1 MKKMLFVLLSTISL
15 TVFSQAP
22 QLISYQSIAY
32 NASNAPIAD
41 SIVGLKISILDVS
54 ATGAVL
60 YSERHTPTTNLQGLY
75 NLNIGGG
82 TVLSGTF
89 NTIPWGTGAKYLKI
103 EMDPAGG
110 TNYIASGTSPFSSV
124 PYVLYSGTSENGLTF
139 LPKVDALRQKIG
151 AFEGDVVYVRGYVND
166 NDGGGGHFVWRVDG
180 YTAANDNDG
189 TIITPTISNPSN
201 GRWVRNIEG
210 TAINVKWFGILGDG
224 VTDYSQQLQKLITLF
239 KDTRGVKI
247 VFPKGIYRLKNIDVP
262 TGFTFTGEQVVSHDF
277 NALTPVVIRPAQGAQ
292 YIFKFSNETK
302 NAALENLNIDGEA
315 TATNGQSLIAA
326 VLFNGAANRLY
337 NNNIVYCKQHCVV
350 SNKLIVSRIENN
362 MFQGLYVPPGGTPPS
377 LPYGT
382 DTSVDNGHLGVLHFS
397 HANMGADYGIVDCWI
412 LNNQIGMSPYYGN
425 LRNSNRKAVALLGN
439 KFNISVISG
448 NIFENGDKGVFLIDC
463 ALNRYS
469 SNRYEFNGSS
479 GMELIRCSE
488 SILTGETFTGNS
500 MAAGGTYDDL
510 VIDTSTSPPDQKSS
524 GLTFVNPIFIP
535 GNNGANLTN
544 RLPRHNVTNYAAN
557 SGEWK
562 VSIVAPYFHVLSRAT
577 GSPNYNA
584 TYPAVT
590 PYLIN

>member
-1 MKKMLFVLLSTISL
+1 MKKILLVFVSVISF
-15 TVFSQAP
+15 TVFAQAP
-22 QLISYQSIAY
+22 QLINYQSIAY
-32 NASNAPIAD
+32 NASNTPIMD
-41 SIVGLKISILDVS
+41 SPIGIKISILNLS
-54 ATGAVL
+54 ETGTVL
-60 YSERHTPTTNLQGLY
+60 YSETHTPTTNAQGIY
-75 NLNIGGG
+75 DLNIGGG
-82 TVLSGTF
+82 TVVSGTF
-89 NTIPWGTGAKYLKI
+89 NTIPWGSGAKFLKV
-103 EMDPAGG
+103 EMDPNNG
-110 TNYIASGTSPFSSV
+110 TNYTASGTNPFLSV

-151 AFEGDVVYVRGYVND
+151 TFDGDAIYVRGYAND

-180 YTAANDNDG
+180 FTAANDNGG
-189 TIITPTISNPSN
+189 TIITPTITNPTS
-201 GRWVRNIEG
+201 GRWVRNFEG
-210 TAINVKWFGILGDG
+210 TAINVKWFGIMGDG
-224 VTDYSQQLQKLITLF
+224 TTDYSPQLQSLINLF
-239 KDTRGVKI
+239 KDTRGIKI
-247 VFPKGIYRLKNIDVP
+247 VFSKGIYRLKDINVP
-262 TGFTFTGEQVVSHDF
+262 TGFTFSGEQVVSHDF
-277 NALTPVVIRPAQGAQ
+277 NYDTPVIIRPVEGAQ

-302 NAALENLNIDGEA
+302 NASLENLNIDGEA
-315 TATNGQSLIAA
+315 TTNGQSLIAA

-377 LPYGT
+377 LPYGS

-397 HANMGADYGIVDCWI
+397 HANMGGDYGIVDCWI

-448 NIFENGDKGVFLIDC
+448 NIFQNGDKGAFLLDC

-479 GMELIRCSE
+479 GLELMRCTE
-488 SILTGETFTGNS
+488 SILTGETFLGNS
-500 MAAGGTYDDL
+500 MAAGGTYDDV
-510 VIDTSTSPPDQKSS
+510 VIDTSTSPSDQKSS
-524 GLTFVNPIFIP
+524 GLTFVNPVFIP

-544 RLPRHNVTNYAAN
+544 RLPRHNITNYAAN
-557 SGEWK
+557 SGDWK
-562 VSIVAPYFHVLSRAT
+562 VTIIAPYFHVSSRAS
-577 GSPNYNA
+577 GSSIYN
-584 TYPAVT
+584 TTNPAVT

>member
-1 MKKMLFVLLSTISL
+1 MKKILLVLVSVVSFTM
-15 TVFSQAP
+15 FAQAP
-22 QLISYQSIAY
+22 QLINYQSIAY
-32 NASNAPIAD
+32 NSSNVPITG
-41 SIVGLKISILDVS
+41 SPVGLKISILNLS
-54 ATGAVL
+54 ETGTVL
-60 YSERHTPTTNLQGLY
+60 YSESHTPTTNAQGLY
-75 NLNIGGG
+75 DINIGGG

-89 NTIPWGTGAKYLKI
+89 NTIPWETGTKYLKI

-110 TNYIASGTSPFSSV
+110 TNYTASGTSPFASV
-124 PYVLYSGTSENGLTF
+124 PYVLHSGSTGNGLLFITNI
-139 LPKVDALRQKIG
+139 DALRQKVG
-151 AFEGDVVYVRGYVND
+151 AYEGEVMYAKGYASD

-180 YTAANDNDG
+180 FTSANDNGG
-189 TIITPTISNPSN
+189 TIITPTISNPTN
-201 GRWVRNIEG
+201 GRWVRNVEG
-210 TAINVKWFGILGDG
+210 TAINVKWFGIMGDG
-224 VTDYSQQLQKLITLF
+224 VTNYSQQLENLINLF
-239 KDTRGVKI
+239 KNTRGVKI
-247 VFPKGIYRLKNIDVP
+247 VFPKGIYRLRDIEVP
-262 TGFTFTGEQVVSHDF
+262 TGFTFTGEQVISHDLDY
-277 NALTPVVIRPAQGAQ
+277 LTPVVIRPVAGAQ
-292 YIFKFSNETK
+292 YIFKFLNDTK
-302 NAALENLNIDGEA
+302 NASLENLNIDGEA
-315 TATNGQSLIAA
+315 TATTGQSLIAA

-362 MFQGLYVPPGGTPPS
+362 MFQGFYFPPGGTPPS

-382 DTSVDNGHLGVLHFS
+382 DSSIDNGHLGVLHFS
-397 HANMGADYGIVDCWI
+397 HGNFGSDYGIVDCWI

-425 LRNSNRKAVALLGN
+425 LRNSNRKAVAFLGN
-439 KFNISVISG
+439 KLNISVIRG
-448 NIFENGDKGVFLIDC
+448 NIFQNGDKGIFLIDC

-488 SILTGETFTGNS
+488 SILTGETFSGNS

-524 GLTFVNPIFIP
+524 GLTFVNPVFIP

-562 VSIVAPYFHVLSRAT
+562 VTFVAPYFHILSRAS
-577 GSPNYNA
+577 GSPIYN
-584 TYPAVT
+584 TTNSAVA